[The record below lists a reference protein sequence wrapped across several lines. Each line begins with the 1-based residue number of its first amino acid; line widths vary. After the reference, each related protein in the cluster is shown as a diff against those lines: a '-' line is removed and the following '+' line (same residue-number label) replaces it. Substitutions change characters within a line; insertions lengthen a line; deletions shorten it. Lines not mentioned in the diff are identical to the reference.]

1 MSTIDSDG
9 RFVYK
14 YKDDDPYEYFISQD
28 LVSPLT
34 EITKRDVT
42 HFVEY
47 DGITYYKISVPAQE
61 AMNEICNRNRGIRKQ
76 QTFNKLQ

>member
-1 MSTIDSDG
+1 MVRIDPDG
-9 RFVYK
+9 RLV
-14 YKDDDPYEYFISQD
+14 YKDDE
-28 LVSPLT
+28 LT

-42 HFVEY
+42 HFVKH
-47 DGITYYKISVPAQE
+47 DGITYYKISIPIQE